1 MNYNKPALE
10 PHQII
15 SQLKSRNLLF
25 RDEDFALDQLKAI
38 GYFRLAN
45 YLRPMEINKTA
56 HTYKPNSYFENAV
69 ELYYFDKELRLLLFS
84 MVQNFEISLRAKLI
98 NNFSLKYGPY
108 WFCDFDLHKEGKI
121 FSECLSKI
129 YQEVSRAKEDFIK
142 EYFKKYTRPDIPPVW
157 KTLEVVSF
165 GLLSKIFCNL
175 SDKKL
180 KRHIARELKIPQ
192 PLYLESWC
200 KSAVALRNCLAHHAR
215 TWNRK
220 FPIIPQMPRRLTED
234 WIDTKNV
241 DSTKIYVH
249 LSYLI
254 YLMNSLNPQNNYKDC
269 FKELLKKYPN
279 VDVAAM
285 GFPSNWQSQ
294 PLWK

>member
-1 MNYNKPALE
+1 MRYNKPALD
-10 PHQII
+10 PKQII
-15 SQLKSRNLLF
+15 TQLKSRNLLF
-25 RDEDFALDQLKAI
+25 RDENKAMDQLKII

-45 YLRPMEINKTA
+45 YLIPMEINKSS
-56 HTYKPNSYFENAV
+56 HLFKPNSYFENAV
-69 ELYYFDKELRLLLFS
+69 ELYYFDKDLRLLLFS
-84 MVQNFEISLRAKLI
+84 MVQSFEISLRAKLI

-108 WFCDFDLHKEGKI
+108 WFCEFDLHKEGKV

-129 YQEVSRAKEDFIK
+129 YQEVSRSKEDFIK
-142 EYFKKYTRPDIPPVW
+142 EYYNKYSEPDIPPVW

-165 GLLSKIFCNL
+165 GLLSRIFCNL

-180 KRHIARELKIPQ
+180 KRSIAREFDVPQ

-220 FPIIPQMPRRLTED
+220 FPIIPQMPRKLTGY
-234 WIDTKNV
+234 WIDTQNV

-249 LSYLI
+249 LSYLL
-254 YLMNSLNPQNNYKDC
+254 YLMNSLNPQNSFKRSFKD
-269 FKELLKKYPN
+269 LLKKYPN
-279 VDVAAM
+279 VDVTAM
-285 GFPSNWQSQ
+285 GFPSDWFSQ
-294 PLWK
+294 PLWQ

>member
-1 MNYNKPALE
+1 M
-10 PHQII
+10 
-15 SQLKSRNLLF
+15 
-25 RDEDFALDQLKAI
+25 DQLKII

-45 YLRPMEINKTA
+45 YLIPMEINKSS
-56 HTYKPNSYFENAV
+56 HLFKPNSYFENAV
-69 ELYYFDKELRLLLFS
+69 ELYYFDKDLRLLLFS
-84 MVQNFEISLRAKLI
+84 MVQSFEISLRAKLI

-108 WFCDFDLHKEGKI
+108 WFCEFDLHKEGKV

-129 YQEVSRAKEDFIK
+129 YQEVSRSKEDFIK
-142 EYFKKYTRPDIPPVW
+142 EYYNKYSEPDIPPVW

-165 GLLSKIFCNL
+165 GLLSRIFCNL

-180 KRHIARELKIPQ
+180 KRSIAREFDVPQ

-220 FPIIPQMPRRLTED
+220 FPIIPQMPRKLTGY
-234 WIDTKNV
+234 WIDTQNV

-249 LSYLI
+249 LSYLL
-254 YLMNSLNPQNNYKDC
+254 YLMNSLNPQNSFKRSFKD
-269 FKELLKKYPN
+269 LLKKYPN
-279 VDVAAM
+279 VDVTAM
-285 GFPSNWQSQ
+285 GFPSDWFSQ
-294 PLWK
+294 PLWQ